1 MRHNKTASAKYETYI
16 IMTCKTSAKLRPS
29 VIETADRAYPSRETN
44 PSVGTSSHATGWR
57 VVMYFWRLAC
67 GYSILED
74 AEISQF
80 HNKIW
85 RKFASFP
92 NLLNFITYLF
102 EPETIAWPTVQL
114 ERRKVVQTSS
124 NDDHCMTSWLK
135 FIGWMQ
141 FHQKT
146 GKKKTPKEMLMAAKN
161 CVAISKLSCFP
172 TAS

>member
-92 NLLNFITYLF
+92 KFTQFYHLPFRTWNHRLADRATWT
-102 EPETIAWPTVQL
+102 PEGRADVIKWRSLHDVMTEVHWMDAINDAAREEAAQSVKRAWRGLRV
-114 ERRKVVQTSS
+114 S
-124 NDDHCMTSWLK
+124 NPEV
-135 FIGWMQ
+135 I
-141 FHQKT
+141 
-146 GKKKTPKEMLMAAKN
+146 
-161 CVAISKLSCFP
+161 
-172 TAS
+172 